1 MKRKKVDKMQLT
13 LSQNSNKEQQVS
25 LIFVNASSSEDNQN
39 QVVFNFK
46 EEQSAVIT
54 LSLLRKEVQANSQK
68 ILTLTNQIDKI
79 DVDIKQK
86 LMSSDTLD
94 VVQKVGDF
102 LYLKAKETN

>member
-13 LSQNSNKEQQVS
+13 LSQNSSKEQQVS

-54 LSLLRKEVQANSQK
+54 LSLLRKQVQDNSQK

-86 LMSSDTLD
+86 LMSSNTLD
-94 VVQKVGDF
+94 VVQNVGDF

>member
-1 MKRKKVDKMQLT
+1 MQLT
-13 LSQNSNKEQQVS
+13 LSQNSSKEQQVS

-54 LSLLRKEVQANSQK
+54 LSLLRKQVQDNSQK

-86 LMSSDTLD
+86 LMSSNTLD
-94 VVQKVGDF
+94 VVQNVGDF
-102 LYLKAKETN
+102 LYLKAEKTN

>member
-1 MKRKKVDKMQLT
+1 MQLT
-13 LSQNSNKEQQVS
+13 LSQNSSKEQQVS

-54 LSLLRKEVQANSQK
+54 LSLLRKQVQDNSQK

-86 LMSSDTLD
+86 LMSSNTLD
-94 VVQKVGDF
+94 VVQNVGDF